1 MFLSGEGD
9 EGCRRTSLP
18 ALQSLEVAGNAGEC
32 FCPRWGALAPCCW
45 MVGGTPADAPANA
58 VVTGRPPLMP
68 LGLGPSGL
76 SPPACCRFP
85 RGVQCSRCCSLSVTG
100 QGPATSLGDGA
111 TSATPCLGIGKVG
124 DCATCFF
131 QGQAPES
138 ITMIFAL
145 CLCSLICHGS
155 QCCLPSDVQKAN
167 CPSSERQC
175 SGHLLESLCTCAA
188 IF

>member
-1 MFLSGEGD
+1 M
-9 EGCRRTSLP
+9 
-18 ALQSLEVAGNAGEC
+18 
-32 FCPRWGALAPCCW
+32 
-45 MVGGTPADAPANA
+45 PADAPACAA
-58 VVTGRPPLMP
+58 VFGSRRKRWRVLLPALGGASALLLDGGGDACGRPSQRSCHWTAPPHAPWSRP
-68 LGLGPSGL
+68 LGLVPSGL
-76 SPPACCRFP
+76 SPTACCRFP

-167 CPSSERQC
+167 RPSSERQC
-175 SGHLLESLCTCAA
+175 SGHLLESLRICAA

>member
-1 MFLSGEGD
+1 
-9 EGCRRTSLP
+9 
-18 ALQSLEVAGNAGEC
+18 
-32 FCPRWGALAPCCW
+32 
-45 MVGGTPADAPANA
+45 
-58 VVTGRPPLMP
+58 MP
-68 LGLGPSGL
+68 LGL
-76 SPPACCRFP
+76 SPLGSSPRACPLRLVAASLG
-85 RGVQCSRCCSLSVTG
+85 RVQCSRCCSLSVTG

-111 TSATPCLGIGKVG
+111 TSVTPCLGIGKVG

-155 QCCLPSDVQKAN
+155 QCCLPRDVQKAN

-175 SGHLLESLCTCAA
+175 
-188 IF
+188 